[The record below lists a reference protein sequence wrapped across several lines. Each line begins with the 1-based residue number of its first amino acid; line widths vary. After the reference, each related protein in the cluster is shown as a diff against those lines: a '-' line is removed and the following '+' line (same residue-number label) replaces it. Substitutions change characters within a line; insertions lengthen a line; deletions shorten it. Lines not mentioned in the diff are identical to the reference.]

1 MNDFLNLEKET
12 IDLYNEAMEQLKEV
26 FHRVDKIEEYNT
38 SKVLNAFWTSK
49 ISENHFN
56 STTGYGYGDIGRDA
70 IESVYKTI
78 FNTESALVRTQFISG
93 SHTLAKTLFGLLRP
107 GDLLLSISGTPYDT
121 LHKVIGIENSSSS
134 LKSFGIKY
142 AEIDLKDNDFDYEQI
157 ENFIKNNKVKVIE
170 IQRSRGYSTR
180 ESITIEKCEKVIKLI
195 KSIDDNICVMV
206 DNCYCELV
214 NTLEPTDVGAD
225 VVVGSLIKNLGAG
238 LAPNGGYVVGKK
250 VYIDLIAESLTLPGE
265 GSDVGPSL
273 GANKPFLQGL
283 FFAPTVVASAL
294 KTSILASYMLEKL
307 GYKVNPRYND
317 ERADIVET
325 IEFGNESDVIS
336 YCKGIQS
343 GSPIDSFVSPIPV
356 ETPGYKDKVI
366 MASGSFTQ
374 GSSIDLSCDAPIRE
388 PYIAYEQGGLTFTS
402 GRIGILKAI
411 NEIIK
416 RRNN

>member
-93 SHTLAKTLFGLLRP
+93 SHTLAKTFFGLLRP

-134 LKSFGIKY
+134 LNSFGIKY

-325 IEFGNESDVIS
+325 IEFGNELDVIS

>member
-121 LHKVIGIENSSSS
+121 LHKVIGIENSPSS

-157 ENFIKNNKVKVIE
+157 EDFIKNNKVKVIE

-265 GSDVGPSL
+265 GADVGPSL
-273 GANKPFLQGL
+273 GANKPFLQGI

>member
-93 SHTLAKTLFGLLRP
+93 SHTLAKTFFGLLRP

-121 LHKVIGIENSSSS
+121 LHKVIGIENSPSS

-265 GSDVGPSL
+265 GADVGPSL

-325 IEFGNESDVIS
+325 IEFGNELDVIS

>member
-93 SHTLAKTLFGLLRP
+93 SHTLAKTFFGLLRP

-121 LHKVIGIENSSSS
+121 LHKVIGIENSPSS

-214 NTLEPTDVGAD
+214 STKEPTDVGAD

-265 GSDVGPSL
+265 VSDVGPSL

-325 IEFGNESDVIS
+325 IEFGNELDVIS

>member
-121 LHKVIGIENSSSS
+121 LHKVIGIENSPSS

-157 ENFIKNNKVKVIE
+157 EDFIKNNKVKVIE

-265 GSDVGPSL
+265 GADVGPSL

-325 IEFGNESDVIS
+325 IEFGNELDVIS